1 MYAYLD
7 VPFCLV
13 VFFIFSFLAFF
24 FSFFSNDAEG
34 GLFAA
39 DERLSSSSEKKKR
52 IVRYTNINNNR
63 MLIPLPSRFMD
74 FFFLEFLLDS
84 ISSSSEKKS
93 LWLAFPSW

>member
-39 DERLSSSSEKKKR
+39 DERLSSSSEKK
-52 IVRYTNINNNR
+52 NA
-63 MLIPLPSRFMD
+63 
-74 FFFLEFLLDS
+74 LLDIQTLIIIGCLFPYHQDS
-84 ISSSSEKKS
+84 WTSS
-93 LWLAFPSW
+93 F